1 MTDPI
6 LFTLGKMISYSSRCF
21 SLKNGQFRM
30 VTDGFRNRNQTEN
43 GKKGFAIPTM
53 QAQVTLLREKA
64 LAKREK
70 LL

>member
-1 MTDPI
+1 
-6 LFTLGKMISYSSRCF
+6 
-21 SLKNGQFRM
+21 M
-30 VTDGFRNRNQTEN
+30 VTDGFRNRNQTEI